1 MEEGKENEKNA
12 GGMKEDKSGKEGS
25 FMPIIIVM
33 LASVLIASFWNSLP
47 FIKNSVG
54 AILDPTAG
62 FLLGWNITLGMT
74 AILIVLSFL
83 LTLAQKYMTDQETL
97 REMKKEQK
105 KLSEESKKFRD
116 NPEKMMEIQKES
128 MKFVMPMMK
137 LSMRAAAFTGIPFL
151 LFLRWF
157 NDYFTAAGNPSFFG
171 FLNWFWFYFIFTI
184 IFSSIFRKV
193 LNVV

>member
-1 MEEGKENEKNA
+1 MEEGEENEKNA

-97 REMKKEQK
+97 REIEKIQGQSREDDGDTEGEHEIRHAHDEAEHEG
-105 KLSEESKKFRD
+105 SGIHRNSIPAV
-116 NPEKMMEIQKES
+116 PEMVQ
-128 MKFVMPMMK
+128 
-137 LSMRAAAFTGIPFL
+137 
-151 LFLRWF
+151 
-157 NDYFTAAGNPSFFG
+157 
-171 FLNWFWFYFIFTI
+171 
-184 IFSSIFRKV
+184 
-193 LNVV
+193 